1 LAVFQHQLL
10 DRLRALPGVQSA
22 ALGDCPPLTG
32 RCSST
37 VVWLGGRS
45 PTITGAEPGIGVHWV
60 TPDWFRTLRVPL
72 RAGRT
77 FTDAD
82 RQGAA
87 KVLVINE
94 TAARRLWPNESAL
107 GKRVGIGMGGFDTA
121 TVVGVVGDVRFG
133 SIDSLPG
140 LDAYVSAFQAPRA
153 GAMVYVRTSGDP
165 GSIAGSVRAA
175 VREIARDVPVYDA
188 RTLES
193 RAADA
198 TAQARFSA
206 LLLGLFAMAALVLA
220 AVGIYGVVSY
230 AVARRTREIGIRIA
244 LGATRGDVLRL
255 ILGRGAALTG
265 FALLVG
271 LAAAVLTTRVLRTL
285 LYAVTPT
292 DPVTY
297 ALVLA
302 LMMTVALLAS
312 WIPARRAASVPPAD
326 ALRD

>member
-1 LAVFQHQLL
+1 
-10 DRLRALPGVQSA
+10 
-22 ALGDCPPLTG
+22 
-32 RCSST
+32 
-37 VVWLGGRS
+37 
-45 PTITGAEPGIGVHWV
+45 
-60 TPDWFRTLRVPL
+60 
-72 RAGRT
+72 
-77 FTDAD
+77 
-82 RQGAA
+82 
-87 KVLVINE
+87 
-94 TAARRLWPNESAL
+94 
-107 GKRVGIGMGGFDTA
+107 
-121 TVVGVVGDVRFG
+121 
-133 SIDSLPG
+133 
-140 LDAYVSAFQAPRA
+140 
-153 GAMVYVRTSGDP
+153 MVYVRTSGDP
-165 GSIAGSVRAA
+165 GSIAGLVRAA

-230 AVARRTREIGIRIA
+230 AVARRTREIGIRVA

-302 LMMTVALLAS
+302 LMMSVALLAS